1 MILLPTSKTM
11 NFSDQRNEFT
21 CFTTP
26 HFEKNAHRI
35 SARLA
40 RLSKKELIDIMHTS
54 ELLTDRVH
62 DMYQTFGT
70 NDSKCA
76 LFSYTGAVYKMLD
89 AESLSKEDINY
100 AMQQIAIISGLYGY
114 LKASDLIYEYR
125 LEMAAK
131 IAIDDCKNLYGYWKA
146 NLTQHINEFCASRPN
161 EIIFN
166 LLSSEY
172 SKAIDWKKINNP
184 NISVNFK
191 EQKGEKFR
199 SVSAFGKQAKG
210 LFTRFAI
217 QHKITSIEEAKAFND
232 ERYRYNPT
240 LSTSKEMIFTR

>member
-1 MILLPTSKTM
+1 MILLPPSKTM
-11 NFSDQRNEFT
+11 NFSNQRNQFT
-21 CFTTP
+21 GITTP
-26 HFEKNAHRI
+26 HFKDNANKI
-35 SARLA
+35 STRLA
-40 RLSKKELIDIMHTS
+40 GLSKKELKDIMHTS
-54 ELLTDRVH
+54 DLLTDRVH

-114 LKASDLIYEYR
+114 VKASDLIHEYR

-131 IAIDDCKNLYGYWKA
+131 LTIGECKNLYGYWKEI
-146 NLTQHINEFCASRPN
+146 LTQHINESCASHPY

-217 QHKITSIEEAKAFND
+217 QNKITTIEAAKTFNE
-232 ERYRYNPT
+232 ERYMYNPT
-240 LSTSKEMIFTR
+240 LSTSQEMIFTR